1 MAQGTSFSAQA
12 AARWASGA
20 RCWCRGTCCTS
31 PSQAASMCGANA
43 PCIGPCTSTCGT
55 VTLRSGV
62 HSTQGRRGQGT
73 VTSVRDKAA
82 AGGTYVATATVVLSD
97 FSAERLELPWAAA
110 QEFLIAPPGVPE
122 HLHTQRDAL
131 GQLSCYIPVKAPTS
145 AARLCCPMAN
155 MQDVCS
161 CTGKRGVVARCL

>member
-1 MAQGTSFSAQA
+1 MGKRREVLVPGHLLHVPQPGRFHVRSQCPVHWPLHFHLRYCVTS
-12 AARWASGA
+12 
-20 RCWCRGTCCTS
+20 
-31 PSQAASMCGANA
+31 
-43 PCIGPCTSTCGT
+43 
-55 VTLRSGV
+55 RSGV
-62 HSTQGRRGQGT
+62 HSTQGLRGQGI

-82 AGGTYVATATVVLSD
+82 ASAYVATAMVVLSD

-110 QEFLIAPPGVPE
+110 QEFLIAPPGMLE

-155 MQDVCS
+155 TQDVCF
-161 CTGKRGVVARCL
+161 CTGKRRVVARCL